1 MVPLPSYIRA
11 ADSSK
16 PTIADTQSSISYRHF
31 SHRARVKDHARN
43 VFPEGFFKLDCRLY
57 PGALT
62 VLAAGS
68 FLEKMI
74 NMRDELYGVALAAG
88 GWI

>member
-1 MVPLPSYIRA
+1 
-11 ADSSK
+11 
-16 PTIADTQSSISYRHF
+16 
-31 SHRARVKDHARN
+31 VKDHARN